1 LVASDDDEPLGGVLA
16 GGVLAPE
23 ELLLLGAL
31 LGLEL
36 APPEAEPELDF
47 EGSVALGEV
56 LEDELAPELDGGV
69 DGGVALLLELPLVLP
84 LLPVVLPVP
93 LSWPH
98 AARPKARATV
108 AAMIESFMN
117 PPWLGI
123 RKSSKERARAQV
135 PENRDLVP
143 GPVELLTC
151 CRGWWWSAW
160 TRSPASRSRRP
171 GYGLRCRWSPT
182 SPSPWPTSRPR
193 RRLSLPDRNL
203 PALRRAPS
211 KLQLPMP

>member
-1 LVASDDDEPLGGVLA
+1 LGSAAYCDFFSGSLVASDDEPLGGVLA
-16 GGVLAPE
+16 AE

-47 EGSVALGEV
+47 EGSVALGEVVELPPEGEV

-123 RKSSKERARAQV
+123 
-135 PENRDLVP
+135 
-143 GPVELLTC
+143 
-151 CRGWWWSAW
+151 
-160 TRSPASRSRRP
+160 
-171 GYGLRCRWSPT
+171 
-182 SPSPWPTSRPR
+182 
-193 RRLSLPDRNL
+193 
-203 PALRRAPS
+203 
-211 KLQLPMP
+211 

>member
-1 LVASDDDEPLGGVLA
+1 LVASDDDEPL

-31 LGLEL
+31 LGAEV
-36 APPEAEPELDF
+36 APPEAAPELDL
-47 EGSVALGEV
+47 EGSVALGELDEAPPEGEV
-56 LEDELAPELDGGV
+56 AEDELEPELEGGV
-69 DGGVALLLELPLVLP
+69 VVALPLVLP

-123 RKSSKERARAQV
+123 PKESSKERAKA
-135 PENRDLVP
+135 
-143 GPVELLTC
+143 
-151 CRGWWWSAW
+151 
-160 TRSPASRSRRP
+160 
-171 GYGLRCRWSPT
+171 
-182 SPSPWPTSRPR
+182 
-193 RRLSLPDRNL
+193 
-203 PALRRAPS
+203 
-211 KLQLPMP
+211 